1 MLRPLATL
9 LLLATPVAAAELQD
23 LQQLLEDK
31 SCQGC
36 ALNDADLVHAELS
49 GAQLQQAQL
58 QGANLSRAKL
68 RGADLRDADL
78 RQAVLLGADLSRA
91 DLRGAQLSGSDLRQS
106 DLTGAKLDPGALSSS
121 HWQGAQGVPAGA
133 NSYADLHNS
142 GVEAA
147 LQGRHPEAEQR
158 FSAAIGRRPE
168 AAISWLARG
177 IARGEQG
184 RELEAAA
191 DLQQAGRLY
200 RQGGND
206 DLADQLDK
214 AAKQL
219 RDNPKKP
226 SGNGW
231 GSAILGGAAGLFKQL
246 APYALKLMGPGLL

>member
-9 LLLATPVAAAELQD
+9 LLFAAPVAAAELQD
-23 LQQLLEDK
+23 LQQLLEHN

-36 ALNDADLVHAELS
+36 ELSDADLVHAELK
-49 GAQLQQAQL
+49 GAQLQQAKL
-58 QGANLSRAKL
+58 RGANLSRAKL

-78 RQAVLLGADLSRA
+78 RQAVLLGADLSQA
-91 DLRGAQLSGSDLRQS
+91 DLRGAQLTGSDLRQS

-121 HWQGAQGVPAGA
+121 HWRGAQGVPAGA

-147 LQGRHPEAEQR
+147 LQGQHPEAEQR
-158 FSAAIGRRPE
+158 FSAAIGRRPQ

-184 RELEAAA
+184 REREAAA
-191 DLQQAGRLY
+191 DLQQASRLY
-200 RQGGND
+200 RQGGNE
-206 DLADQLDK
+206 DLAAQLDE
-214 AAKQL
+214 AAQQL
-219 RDNPKKP
+219 LTNPKKP
-226 SGNGW
+226 NGNGW
-231 GSAILGGAAGLFKQL
+231 GSALLGGATGLFKQL